1 MNESQYYNSYT
12 IIKLKRTYRDFLI
25 DGCQTI
31 K

>member
-1 MNESQYYNSYT
+1 MNESQYYNSHS
-12 IIKLKRTYRDFLI
+12 IIKLKHTYREFLI